1 MRPHQYR
8 LTPKH
13 VSLFASSL
21 LQTHLK
27 LQDHGPQCR
36 ARLLLTLIFSAA
48 ARITSL
54 SDACKRLRDAPSDEA
69 ARVAL
74 LATLPDFA
82 EWERRLNHAL
92 AGGLP
97 KALLKRPQRIAVDLV
112 LIPYHGEPWD
122 DPKEIVRSK
131 PKSGTS

>member
-27 LQDHGPQCR
+27 LPDHGLKCR
-36 ARLLLTLIFSAA
+36 ARLLLTLIFYAA

-54 SDACKRLRDAPSDEA
+54 SDACKRLRDTPSDEA

-82 EWERRLNHAL
+82 ELERRLTTPSPE
-92 AGGLP
+92 GCP
-97 KALLKRPQRIAVDLV
+97 RP
-112 LIPYHGEPWD
+112 Y
-122 DPKEIVRSK
+122 S
-131 PKSGTS
+131 SGPNPSPPIWS